1 MPQSIPLML
10 GMLLVTGLLFGML
23 ASRLR
28 IPRIAAYALAGFIW
42 SPGLLGDLFS
52 LDMTSWSGGFT
63 DVALAIM
70 AYLIGGSVTMSQLR
84 RLGRVI
90 VMCTIGEVVGA
101 IIAVTTAIWLLLGA
115 QTEAVPLAVALG
127 ILAASS
133 TPATTVAVIHQYR
146 THGNLTTTLLG
157 VVALDDAFGVILFS
171 LMLVWMAGDSLA
183 SAMTNASSEILGGLA
198 LGAVIGGLLA
208 FFGHRVKNRNFFLPM
223 ILGALLLSQGL
234 AEAIQ
239 VSPLLTAMAMGF
251 AARAA
256 FKSGGERL
264 FASIEYLDELVFLI
278 FFTLAGAYFEFNVF
292 YEGTWLVLVYV
303 SARIVGKVVGAGIAA
318 KFSQAPANVQGNLGI
333 ALIPQAG
340 IEIGLALSLLHMPG
354 FEATGLLVLN
364 VILASTL
371 IYEFIGPLAT
381 HYALSRAG
389 EIKERKAHG

>member
-42 SPGLLGDLFS
+42 SPGLLGDLFL